1 MDVRLALMCGTDIP
15 VVECGIVLHQP
26 RIEEIALMGELEFFQ
41 AVQCLTINQNM
52 LMLQDNSVPSNLNN
66 FQIFM
71 MVMTAKETSGKKD
84 SVLTLLSLLL
94 PKYKISILPRSI
106 LLTIEGQMINID
118 ESNFDIFQETIKQ
131 IFCFSSGPMDQSL
144 FNPSQKD
151 KKAQEIAQKLMRG
164 RQRVA
169 AQKGDNNTGI
179 FAQYLSVVSV
189 ALGIPISDCCKY
201 TMYQILDTVERYGL
215 YVNWDLEIRA
225 RLAGAKSDS
234 QPDNWMK
241 PLH

>member
-1 MDVRLALMCGTDIP
+1 MDLRLALMCGTDIP
-15 VVECGIVLHQP
+15 VVECGVTLHQP

-71 MVMTAKETSGKKD
+71 MVMTSKETSNKKE
-84 SVLTLLSLLL
+84 SVLNLLSLLL

-106 LLTIEGQMINID
+106 LLSIEGQMVNID
-118 ESNFDIFQETIKQ
+118 ENNFDIFQEAIKQ

-144 FNPSQKD
+144 FNPSAQD
-151 KKAQEIAQKLMRG
+151 KKAQDIAQKLMRG

-169 AQKGDNNTGI
+169 AQKGEQQTGV
-179 FAQYLSVVSV
+179 FAQYMSVISV
-189 ALGIPISDCCKY
+189 ALGISLNDCKSY
-201 TMYQILDTVERYGL
+201 TMYQILDLIERYGL